1 MLSFTG
7 GDVMEFILVLLIIIV
22 ICKIFGVSNE
32 LLVFGGLVLIELAI
46 IGMMLLFAYF
56 CILILFTRRKKASFS
71 RIDRSPKG
79 NFKVAY
85 YIVDDEEYPC
95 IFPSEM
101 ILNDVMYRK
110 ERTYH
115 VFFSKKMKKVYDIY
129 TVITCVLGLIFSAF
143 AVYLTLQIVSLI
155 AIY

>member
-1 MLSFTG
+1 
-7 GDVMEFILVLLIIIV
+7 MEFILALLIIIV

-32 LLVFGGLVLIELAI
+32 MLVFAGLVLIELTI

-56 CILILFTRRKKASFS
+56 CILILFTKRKSASFS
-71 RIDRSPKG
+71 RIDKAPKG

-85 YIVDDEEYPC
+85 YIIDDVEYPC

-101 ILNDVMYRK
+101 ILNDQMYRK
-110 ERTYH
+110 DRTYH
-115 VFFSKKMKKVYDIY
+115 VFFSKKMKKVSDIY
-129 TVITCVLGLIFSAF
+129 TVITCVVGLIFSAF

-155 AIY
+155 SVY